1 MMRATFARYVGGTC
15 AVLISVAANGVQAA
29 PDQSYTE
36 LDPRLKPA
44 MHAFESPEHFI
55 LELRGGPYT
64 PNVVDTVAGDIF
76 GGDKGPNFA
85 AQLDGILRRIPG
97 LYYIT
102 LGGSI
107 GTVSFSGP
115 AQSALDGTSVGEKTT
130 LSIIPVQATAGIRF
144 DVLPRKLHVPI
155 IFGARAGW
163 EWAHWTTG
171 TGARDDAS
179 GWSVGP
185 VVSLQVALDLDSFEP
200 NGARSLDEEWG
211 INHTYVFGEVF
222 HFEPLGK
229 SLPIGATS
237 WLLGVGFIF

>member
-1 MMRATFARYVGGTC
+1 MRRQLCVRALAGVC
-15 AVLISVAANGVQAA
+15 ALLVSAAADGVHAE

-36 LDPRLKPA
+36 LEPRLKPA
-44 MHAFESPEHFI
+44 MRAFESPEHFI

-64 PNVVDTVAGDIF
+64 PSIVDTAAGNIF

-85 AQLDGILRRIPG
+85 AQLDGILRRVPNF
-97 LYYIT
+97 YYVT

-107 GTVSFSGP
+107 GTLSYSAS
-115 AQSALDGTSVGEKTT
+115 AQSAIDGTSVGEKTT
-130 LSIIPVQATAGIRF
+130 LSLIPVQATAGIRF
-144 DVLPRKLHVPI
+144 DVLPRKLHIPI

-163 EWAHWTTG
+163 EWAHWSTG
-171 TGARDDAS
+171 TGARTDAS
-179 GWSVGP
+179 GWSSGP

-211 INHTYVFGEVF
+211 INHTYLFGELF
-222 HFEPLGK
+222 HFEPVGR
-229 SLPIGATS
+229 SLPLGATS